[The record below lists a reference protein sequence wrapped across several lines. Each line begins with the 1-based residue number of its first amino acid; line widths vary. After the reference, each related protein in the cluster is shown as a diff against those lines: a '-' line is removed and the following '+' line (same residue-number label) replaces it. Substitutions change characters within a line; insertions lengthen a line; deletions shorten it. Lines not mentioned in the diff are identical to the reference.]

1 MSRRRRAAV
10 LVGLALVLGTLAASD
25 VAGREAALKRQL
37 GPPVPVVVARADL
50 EPGDPLD
57 TRRLGLRLVPQ
68 RYAPRVRY
76 ASTAALAGLTAAQAI
91 PAGTDLQRTMVDG
104 GAQAGGAPVRRGE
117 RVAEIVAAGSPELVV
132 PGGRVDVLVTR
143 EGGDGGGWTR
153 LALQDAEV
161 LAVRPVGGES
171 GASGDGG
178 GPAGDGTEAP
188 TKVAVSLRVTFRQAM
203 YLAAAQSF
211 ARELRLL
218 PRAAGDRG
226 RLRGGETVRADL
238 R

>member
-1 MSRRRRAAV
+1 MSRRRRAAA
-10 LVGLALVLGTLAASD
+10 LIGLALVLGTLAASD

-57 TRRLGLRLVPQ
+57 ARRLGVRLVPQ
-68 RYAPRVRY
+68 RYAPRIRY
-76 ASTAALAGLTAAQAI
+76 ASTAALEGLTAAQAI
-91 PAGTDLQRTMVDG
+91 PAGADLQRTMVDG
-104 GAQAGGAPVRRGE
+104 GAEAGGAPVRRGE
-117 RVAEIVAAGSPELVV
+117 RVAEIVAAGSPELIV

-161 LAVRPVGGES
+161 LAVRPVGG
-171 GASGDGG
+171 GDGDGG
-178 GPAGDGTEAP
+178 GEGGDGADAP
-188 TKVAVSLRVTFRQAM
+188 TKVAASLRVTLRQAM

-226 RLRGGETVRADL
+226 RLRGGETVDADL

>member
-10 LVGLALVLGTLAASD
+10 LIGLALVLGTLAASD

-57 TRRLGLRLVPQ
+57 ARRLGVRLVPQ

-104 GAQAGGAPVRRGE
+104 GAEAGGAPVRHGE
-117 RVAEIVAAGSPELVV
+117 RVAEIVAAGSPELIV

-143 EGGDGGGWTR
+143 EAGDGGGWTR

-161 LAVRPVGGES
+161 LAVRPVGG
-171 GASGDGG
+171 ASADGDGG
-178 GPAGDGTEAP
+178 GEAGSGTEGA
-188 TKVAVSLRVTFRQAM
+188 TKVAASLRVTLRQAM

-226 RLRGGETVRADL
+226 RLRGGETVSADL

>member
-1 MSRRRRAAV
+1 MSRRRRAAA
-10 LVGLALVLGTLAASD
+10 LIGLALVLGTLAASD

-57 TRRLGLRLVPQ
+57 ARRLGVRLVPQ
-68 RYAPRVRY
+68 RYAPRIRY
-76 ASTAALAGLTAAQAI
+76 ASTAALEGLTAAQAI
-91 PAGTDLQRTMVDG
+91 PAGADLQRTMVDG
-104 GAQAGGAPVRRGE
+104 GAEAGGAPVRRGE
-117 RVAEIVAAGSPELVV
+117 RVAEIVAAGSPELIV

-161 LAVRPVGGES
+161 LAVRPVGG
-171 GASGDGG
+171 GDGDSG
-178 GPAGDGTEAP
+178 GEAGDGADAP
-188 TKVAVSLRVTFRQAM
+188 TKVAASLRVTLRQAM

-226 RLRGGETVRADL
+226 RLRGGETVSADL

>member
-10 LVGLALVLGTLAASD
+10 LIGLALVLGTLAASD

-57 TRRLGLRLVPQ
+57 ARRLGVRLVPQ
-68 RYAPRVRY
+68 RYAPHVRY
-76 ASTAALAGLTAAQAI
+76 ASTAALAGLKAGQAI

-104 GAQAGGAPVRRGE
+104 GAEAGGAPVRRGE
-117 RVAEIVAAGSPELVV
+117 RVAEIVAAGSPELIV

-143 EGGDGGGWTR
+143 EAGNGGGWTR

-161 LAVRPVGGES
+161 LAVRAVGGE
-171 GASGDGG
+171 GAGE
-178 GPAGDGTEAP
+178 AGDGTDAP
-188 TKVAVSLRVTFRQAM
+188 TKVAASLRVTFRQAM

-226 RLRGGETVRADL
+226 RLRGGETVTADL